1 MERVD
6 FVIIES
12 LGSHET
18 LACPKCGC
26 VFDIDAYSQ
35 ENMVFDKE
43 YQGLLAKCPD
53 CKVIQIGDEES
64 TA

>member
-35 ENMVFDKE
+35 ENMIFDKE

-53 CKVIQIGDEES
+53 CKALQIGDEES